1 MDNVKEIIKA
11 HITTLQALI
20 IAFLSAIFG
29 VFGYVIINI
38 DANFSRLKIFL
49 GFYAFILLVLMFIIL
64 IIAYFKMIKKLKEC
78 E

>member
-1 MDNVKEIIKA
+1 MNNVKEIIKA

-20 IAFLSAIFG
+20 MAFLSAIFG

-49 GFYAFILLVLMFIIL
+49 GF
-64 IIAYFKMIKKLKEC
+64 
-78 E
+78 